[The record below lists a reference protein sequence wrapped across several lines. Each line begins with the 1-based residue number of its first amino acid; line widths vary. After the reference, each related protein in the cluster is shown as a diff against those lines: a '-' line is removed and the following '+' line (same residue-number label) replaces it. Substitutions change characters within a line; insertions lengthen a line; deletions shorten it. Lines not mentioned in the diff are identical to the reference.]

1 MTELNIL
8 AVQNAP
14 LLTAIAATPDATKAT
29 LATAANKDRSNLNRS
44 LNALVEAG
52 LVQELSDTH
61 RALTRAGEDQ
71 LHAIRRAEG
80 ADRRFPQQIGD
91 IRLLRHDQILA
102 DPNNAREDWDSDE
115 ARDELDALRAD
126 IIQAGL
132 LQNLIVRAGEAED
145 TFVLIGG
152 ERRWRAIGLAIFDD
166 DWPKDRP
173 IPCRVV
179 DVDDLGNRLAALSEN
194 LQRRNLNP
202 LEKARAFEGLA
213 QAFADQGVEDARINR
228 EIADR
233 IGVTIEHVQQHRSFM
248 KLDEADQQRLTL
260 AKDDPRRLSVSDA
273 RKKLSSKK
281 EAASEVEIDP
291 DTRLLLAEILHAVRA
306 RTTYTYADLEVDPSA
321 RDDARLAT
329 LVRQGQL
336 RFEPEPARH
345 GDLAGRFVVALG
357 YQFAFAAFDWSSAPD
372 PEVRDTGLVREWN
385 RAVHHPERFSDG
397 YATSWLNPP
406 FEITP
411 QGQAIIDER
420 AAEDALRAEAA
431 AETARQRQEAEA
443 ARAADL
449 ERQALIAAR
458 SRDLFAA
465 SRRQPPRPD
474 DVTTLAKDAESP
486 LPWRLNHKGDVVAAD
501 GSLVIG
507 GRTNDR
513 AEARMRLLVLAL
525 NTVGCFETPEDEP
538 DPNPTL
544 TEDQFVAAMAA
555 CLTQHE
561 VKADAAPLLADFLST
576 NGVAYGEDGWEWTA
590 AGAAEVCSDAI
601 AMHMAGGPDALF
613 GGEPRDE
620 ADA

>member
-14 LLTAIAATPDATKAT
+14 LLTDIAATPDATKAT

-44 LNALVEAG
+44 LNALIEAG

-80 ADRRFPQQIGD
+80 ADRRFPEQVGD

-132 LQNLIVRAGEAED
+132 LQNLIVRPGEAED

-213 QAFADQGVEDARINR
+213 QAFADQGVEDAKINR

-281 EAASEVEIDP
+281 DASPEVEIDP

-306 RTTYTYADLEVDPSA
+306 RTTYTYADLEVDPAA
-321 RDDARLAT
+321 RDDARLAD

-336 RFEPEPARH
+336 RFDPEPARH

-357 YQFAFAAFDWSSAPD
+357 YQFAFAAFDWSSSPD
-372 PEVRDTGLVREWN
+372 SEVRDSGLVREWD
-385 RAVHHPERFSDG
+385 RQGKPRPDG
-397 YATSWLNPP
+397 RYLTEWLNPP

-411 QGQAIIDER
+411 SGQAIIDDR
-420 AAEDALRAEAA
+420 AAEEAVRAEAA

-443 ARAADL
+443 ARAADI

-465 SRRQPPRPD
+465 YRRHPPRPD
-474 DVTTLAKDAESP
+474 DVATLAKDAESP

-513 AEARMRLLVLAL
+513 AEARMRLLVIAL

-544 TEDQFVAAMAA
+544 TEDQFVATMAA

-561 VKADAAPLLADFLST
+561 VTADAAAILADFLHA
-576 NGVAYGEDGWEWTA
+576 NGVEYGDDDWEWTA